1 MVMQTV
7 REHEQSLAANTS
19 WLEESMR
26 RLHAQQRMLVR
37 RFEGE
42 LKDAHAEIARYVPP
56 HTRTHSCAHISL
68 RPADRRRPRRCLH
81 TPGTGVC
88 WTT

>member
-42 LKDAHAEIARYVPP
+42 LKDAHAEIARYVPST
-56 HTRTHSCAHISL
+56 HTHTLLCAHFPSS
-68 RPADRRRPRRCLH
+68 C
-81 TPGTGVC
+81 
-88 WTT
+88 